1 MLVNAVSAAGVI
13 VVELPERIVSL
24 NNRAFDK
31 DLAPLIKP
39 NAKMIFD
46 LTHVNRLDSTGIGSI
61 VAWLKRVR
69 TDGGDVKLCG
79 LSQQIRTLFEMV
91 RLHRVFDIFNTRQ
104 EAMDSYK

>member
-1 MLVNAVSAAGVI
+1 MLVNAESVEGI
-13 VVELPERIVSL
+13 TVVELPERIVSL

-31 DLAPLIKP
+31 DLAPLMKP

-46 LTHVNRLDSTGIGSI
+46 LTQVNRLDSTGLGSI

-69 TDGGDVKLCG
+69 NDGGDVKLCG

-104 EAMDSYK
+104 EAIDSYK